1 MTEASGPF
9 LFTCGGCER
18 AGPVPLILRCHVV
31 VSEAALETIS
41 GSKQQCFLDS
51 ARYGRCR
58 GGGGQGWY
66 FHAIGIARV
75 WCSSKG
81 LGGRRAFYER
91 ADSIPHKVAG
101 RQAHWLSQ
109 HEVHGIVLEILA
121 TVWCP
126 LHEFPRTVPVE
137 FLRKEASS
145 FVSHKNLNTLMPES
159 FETSSETYCK
169 DPYSNPLVLAG
180 KGAAAP
186 LGTPRRFSAG
196 AFGWVWD

>member
-1 MTEASGPF
+1 MADAEEVEVEDGTSMPLALPEFGVLARAWEADARFMNEQTPYLTRWQDAKRIGLANTKSM
-9 LFTCGGCER
+9 
-18 AGPVPLILRCHVV
+18 
-31 VSEAALETIS
+31 ALNV
-41 GSKQQCFLDS
+41 
-51 ARYGRCR
+51 R
-58 GGGGQGWY
+58 
-66 FHAIGIARV
+66 
-75 WCSSKG
+75 
-81 LGGRRAFYER
+81 
-91 ADSIPHKVAG
+91 
-101 RQAHWLSQ
+101 
-109 HEVHGIVLEILA
+109 VLEILA

-126 LHEFPRTVPVE
+126 LHEFPRAVPVQ

-145 FVSHKNLNTLMPES
+145 FVSHKNLNTLMPGS